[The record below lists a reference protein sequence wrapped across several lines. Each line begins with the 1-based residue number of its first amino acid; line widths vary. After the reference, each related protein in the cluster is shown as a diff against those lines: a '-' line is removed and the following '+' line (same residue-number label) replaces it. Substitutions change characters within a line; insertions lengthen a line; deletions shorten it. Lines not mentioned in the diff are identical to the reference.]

1 MRVRVP
7 GSSANLGPGFDALA
21 LAVDRYYELTDEPL
35 EGFEPVGTDDLV
47 WTALKRTGASFGR
60 LWSRSELPI
69 ARGMGSSAAACVGA
83 AYLGFRNDGLDHTA
97 ARHAAFTVADE
108 IEGHPDN
115 AAASAYGGLNLAVG
129 GRIHT
134 DVPCLAPGQFYM
146 WIPASVSFTASARA
160 VLPEAL
166 DIVDVVT
173 QAASCAAVYAG
184 LLNGSWDLIA
194 GANGDQI
201 HETARLSL
209 LPDSAE
215 VVSRL
220 RAAGHAAWLSGS
232 GPSVGALIES
242 GGEQMRPEPTGDWV
256 ALGVDTT
263 GCVEVKALGG

>member
-7 GSSANLGPGFDALA
+7 GSSANLGPGFDVLA
-21 LAVDRYYELTDEPL
+21 LGVDRYYELTDEPL
-35 EGFEPVGTDDLV
+35 DGFEMVGPDDLV
-47 WTALKRTGASFGR
+47 WTALKRTGTSFDR

-69 ARGMGSSAAACVGA
+69 GRGMGSSAAACVGA
-83 AYLGFRNDGLDHTA
+83 AYLGFRSDGLDHRR
-97 ARHAAFTVADE
+97 AREEAFMVADE

-134 DVPCLAPGQFYM
+134 DVPQLQPGQFYM
-146 WIPASVSFTASARA
+146 WIPAGVSFTASARA

-166 DIVDVVT
+166 DIVDVVAH
-173 QAASCAAVYAG
+173 AACCAAVYAG
-184 LLNGSWDLIA
+184 LLTGSWDLIS

-201 HETARLSL
+201 HETARLSA

-215 VVSRL
+215 VVSQL

-242 GGEQMRPEPTGDWV
+242 GGERLRPEPPGDWV
-256 ALGVDTT
+256 PLGIDTD
-263 GCVEVKALGG
+263 GCVEVP

>member
-21 LAVDRYYELTDEPL
+21 LAVDRYYELSVVAL
-35 EGFEPVGTDDLV
+35 EGFGPVGPDDLV
-47 WTALKRTGASFGR
+47 WTALKRTGSSFDR

-69 ARGMGSSAAACVGA
+69 GRGMGSSAAACVAA
-83 AYLGFRNDGLDHTA
+83 AYLGFRSDGLQHEA
-97 ARHAAFTVADE
+97 ARQAAFVVADE

-115 AAASAYGGLNLAVG
+115 AAASAFGGLNLAVG

-134 DVPCLAPGQFYM
+134 DVPCLEPGQLYM
-146 WIPASVSFTASARA
+146 WIPAGVSFTASARA

-173 QAASCAAVYAG
+173 HAASCAAVYAG
-184 LLNGSWDLIA
+184 LLNGSWDLIS

-201 HETARLSL
+201 HETARLST

-220 RAAGHAAWLSGS
+220 RDGGHAAWLSGS

-242 GGEQMRPEPTGDWV
+242 GGEQMRPEPAGDWV
-256 ALGVDTT
+256 ALGVDTS
-263 GCVEVKALGG
+263 GCVEVGDLGG

>member
-21 LAVDRYYELTDEPL
+21 LAVDRYYELSDEPL
-35 EGFEPVGTDDLV
+35 EGFEPVGDDDLV
-47 WTALKRTGASFGR
+47 WTALKRTGTSFDR
-60 LWSRSELPI
+60 LWSRSEVPVG
-69 ARGMGSSAAACVGA
+69 RGLGSSAAACVGA
-83 AYLGFRNDGLDHTA
+83 AYLGFRTDGLEHQE
-97 ARHAAFTVADE
+97 ARHAAFAVADE

-134 DVPCLAPGQFYM
+134 DVPRLEPGQLYM

-166 DIVDVVT
+166 DVVDVVT
-173 QAASCAAVYAG
+173 HAACCAAVYAG
-184 LLNGSWDLIA
+184 LLNGSWDLIS

-201 HETARLSL
+201 HETARLSA

-232 GPSVGALIES
+232 GPSIGALIES
-242 GGEQMRPEPTGDWV
+242 GGEQMRPDPPGDWV
-256 ALGVDTT
+256 ALEVDTT
-263 GCVEVKALGG
+263 GCVEVG

>member
-21 LAVDRYYELTDEPL
+21 LAVDRYYELADEPL
-35 EGFEPVGTDDLV
+35 EGFEPVGADDLV
-47 WTALKRTGASFGR
+47 WTALKRTGTSFER

-69 ARGMGSSAAACVGA
+69 GRGMGSSAAACVGA
-83 AYLGFRNDGLDHTA
+83 AYLGFRNDGLDHQA
-97 ARHAAFTVADE
+97 ARNAAFAVADE

-134 DVPCLAPGQFYM
+134 DVPCLEPGQFYM
-146 WIPASVSFTASARA
+146 WIPAGVSFTASARA

-201 HETARLSL
+201 HETARLSA

-242 GGEQMRPEPTGDWV
+242 GGEQMRPEPAGDWV
-256 ALGVDTT
+256 ALGVDTG
-263 GCVEVKALGG
+263 GCVEIS